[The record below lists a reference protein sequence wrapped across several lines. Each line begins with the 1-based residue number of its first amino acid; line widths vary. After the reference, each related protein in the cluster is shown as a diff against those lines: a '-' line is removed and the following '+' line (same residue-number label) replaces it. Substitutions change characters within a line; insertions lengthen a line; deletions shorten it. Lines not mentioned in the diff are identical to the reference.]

1 MILKLDLRKPILIV
15 YNISGLCRDYR
26 IDIFQKSKQRYLKSI
41 NFLCRRF
48 FKFVLRQCTYENRLC
63 PDFIGFKSLSIYY
76 IQCCG
81 FYISARLLR
90 LPCNVLETSYLM
102 LCPYMGNMMKQI
114 NQKTLYYYMY
124 FDHRNLLLFFMHQM
138 PITAYR
144 INIRETT
151 TFLSYKAIVH
161 ILNVLLT
168 YILFL

>member
-1 MILKLDLRKPILIV
+1 MILKLDLRKPLSIIHIT
-15 YNISGLCRDYR
+15 YIYYLCRDYR

-90 LPCNVLETSYLM
+90 LPCDVLETSYLM

-114 NQKTLYYYMY
+114 NQKTLYYYMLY
-124 FDHRNLLLFFMHQM
+124 FDHRNLLLLYAPNAHQCI
-138 PITAYR
+138 PYKYTR
-144 INIRETT
+144 NHNI
-151 TFLSYKAIVH
+151 FIM
-161 ILNVLLT
+161 
-168 YILFL
+168 